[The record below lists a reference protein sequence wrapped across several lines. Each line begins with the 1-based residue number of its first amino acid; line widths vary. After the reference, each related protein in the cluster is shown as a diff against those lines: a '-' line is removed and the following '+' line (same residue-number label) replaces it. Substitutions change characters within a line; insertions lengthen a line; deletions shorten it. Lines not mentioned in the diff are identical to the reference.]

1 MMRKQL
7 EELAL
12 RERVKVERGGV
23 EMEVGSP
30 DRCGEEGSSQSVEFD
45 NGYDEELL
53 HQQTRLTSLLM
64 LPTRMDSGENGCVEE
79 VRNMGSRNPT
89 DQMPPQV

>member
-12 RERVKVERGGV
+12 RETVKVERCGV
-23 EMEVGSP
+23 EMEAGSP
-30 DRCGEEGSSQSVEFD
+30 DRCGEEGNSESVEFD

-64 LPTRMDSGENGCVEE
+64 PPTRMDSGEKCCVEE
-79 VRNMGSRNPT
+79 VRNTGSCNPT
-89 DQMPPQV
+89 YQMPPQV